1 MKVSV
6 VSLNLTLTIL
16 VLIPQMRKICQGVQS
31 FSSNHRLGKVL
42 DLGKFNLDLRLSPIN
57 LLEDQTQILEDQNNS
72 LVKDQDSHFNL
83 LGFQKLLPEIVSDFL
98 IIITQHSSTMLCLP
112 LQQQGHDLP
121 LHLADL
127 LLDQHGPQP
136 GGQHSHLL
144 VDQLQQHLEDLLLLP
159 VAHRRLVAED
169 HLQTNRLRTSF
180 HQDFHLQPYQT
191 DPIPYHREMADF
203 QRAIEMSLEDQVEMV
218 SIPHSDLEG
227 LQALG
232 LNHPDQPHLQDW
244 EETGQI
250 MQEDPP
256 HSDLRLMVCEVV
268 MEEEIV
274 SLVMP
279 LTDHLLLSTDHQIQD
294 QVRDLISDHL
304 DLVRPEAIVQPIVH
318 LLVLMYLVRVEETE
332 G

>member
-1 MKVSV
+1 
-6 VSLNLTLTIL
+6 
-16 VLIPQMRKICQGVQS
+16 
-31 FSSNHRLGKVL
+31 
-42 DLGKFNLDLRLSPIN
+42 
-57 LLEDQTQILEDQNNS
+57 
-72 LVKDQDSHFNL
+72 
-83 LGFQKLLPEIVSDFL
+83 
-98 IIITQHSSTMLCLP
+98 
-112 LQQQGHDLP
+112 
-121 LHLADL
+121 
-127 LLDQHGPQP
+127 
-136 GGQHSHLL
+136 
-144 VDQLQQHLEDLLLLP
+144 
-159 VAHRRLVAED
+159 VAED
-169 HLQTNRLRTSF
+169 PLQTNRLRTSF

-191 DPIPYHREMADF
+191 DPIQYHREIMDF

-218 SIPHSDLEG
+218 SILHSDLEG

-232 LNHPDQPHLQDW
+232 INHPDQPYLQDQ

-250 MQEDPP
+250 MQEGPP
-256 HSDLRLMVCEVV
+256 HSDLRLMVCVVV

-274 SLVMP
+274 SLVMR